1 MAFDEARF
9 RQVQPQLAAY
19 ARGYVPTLLRRTGM
33 DVRSVLEFG
42 YAYNVDGALA
52 LVAPGRAARSSL
64 CPCSNATVPILPCAH
79 QPTWC

>member
-1 MAFDEARF
+1 MCTGVAFDEARF

-52 LVAPGRAARSSL
+52 LVAPRTRCALLVVSL
-64 CPCSNATVPILPCAH
+64 L
-79 QPTWC
+79 